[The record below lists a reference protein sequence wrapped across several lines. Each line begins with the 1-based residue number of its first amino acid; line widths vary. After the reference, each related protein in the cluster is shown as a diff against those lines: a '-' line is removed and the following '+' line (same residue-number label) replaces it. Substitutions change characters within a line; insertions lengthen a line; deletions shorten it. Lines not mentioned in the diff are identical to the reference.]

1 MDFSLNDDQ
10 KMLRDSVQR
19 FVQGS
24 YDFEKRR
31 RKVKELAPLDTG
43 IWQQFA
49 ELGWLALP
57 FDEEDGGIG
66 FTPVETMILMEELGK
81 GLVVEPWV
89 PTVVLGGGF
98 LKRSSEQQKQRYLG
112 DLLEGKLQMA
122 LAVDESGRAFGPEG
136 TAMTAGKK
144 GDGWVLNGAKH
155 CVLNGDQADLV
166 VVLARTAGKPGDRE
180 GLSLFLV
187 DPKQQGVTVTAHRVV
202 DGQQGATVDFRDVTV
217 PAEALLG
224 EQDGAWPLI
233 TAVINEGIL
242 AMAAEAVGVLDR
254 LLWDTVE
261 YSKTRKQ
268 FGVPIGKF
276 QVLQHRMANMF
287 MAAEQGRSLLLAATL
302 KWVEGHED
310 AEQAIHAFKAWL
322 GRGGR
327 LIAQEAIQLHG
338 GMGMTDELAI
348 GHYVKRVT
356 AIDLLFGTAD
366 QHLKAYAEKMAG

>member
-19 FVQGS
+19 FVRGS
-24 YDFEKRR
+24 YDFDQRR
-31 RKVKELAPLDTG
+31 RRVKEITAVDADVWG
-43 IWQQFA
+43 QFA

-57 FDEEDGGIG
+57 FAEEDGGLG
-66 FTPVETMILMEELGK
+66 FTPVETMILMEELGR
-81 GLVVEPWV
+81 GLVVEPYV

-98 LKRSSEQQKQRYLG
+98 LKHASHAQKKRYLG
-112 DLLEGKLQMA
+112 ELIEGRLQMA
-122 LAVDESGRAFGPEG
+122 FAVDERGRAFGPEG
-136 TAMTAGKK
+136 AALRAEIQ
-144 GDGWVLNGAKH
+144 GDGWRLEGGKCA
-155 CVLNGDQADLV
+155 VLNGDRADLL
-166 VVLARTAGKPGDRE
+166 VVLARTDGEPGAEE

-187 DPKQQGVTVTAHRVV
+187 DARDDSLSFHVHRMV
-202 DGQQGATVDFRDVTV
+202 DGQQGADITFEETPVTEANLIG
-217 PAEALLG
+217 PAGGGLA
-224 EQDGAWPLI
+224 I
-233 TAVINEGIL
+233 TRAVFHEGVL
-242 AMAAEAVGVLDR
+242 AMAAEAVGALDR

-261 YSKTRKQ
+261 YARTRKQ

-276 QVLQHRMANMF
+276 QALQHRMANMF

-302 KWVEGHED
+302 KQVEGHGD
-310 AEQAIHAFKAWL
+310 AGQALHAFKVWL

-348 GHYVKRVT
+348 GHYFKRVT

-366 QHLKAYAEKMAG
+366 QHLQAYAEGMAG

>member
-1 MDFSLNDDQ
+1 MNFSLDDDQ
-10 KMLRDSVQR
+10 QMLRDSVQR
-19 FVQGS
+19 FIRGS
-24 YDFEKRR
+24 YDFEQRR
-31 RKVKELAPLDTG
+31 RKVKDITAVDPEVWG
-43 IWQQFA
+43 QFA

-57 FDEEDGGIG
+57 FSEEDGGLG
-66 FTPVETMILMEELGK
+66 FGPVETMILMEELGR

-98 LKRSSEQQKQRYLG
+98 LKHASGEQKQRYLG
-112 DLLEGKLQMA
+112 KLMEGGLQMA
-122 LAVDESGRAFGPEG
+122 FAVDERGRAFGPEG
-136 TAMTAGKK
+136 TALKAEKQ
-144 GDGWVLNGAKH
+144 GDGWRLLGSK
-155 CVLNGDQADLV
+155 CTVLNGDRADLL
-166 VVLARTAGKPGDRE
+166 VVLARTDGEPGAEE

-187 DPKQQGVTVTAHRVV
+187 DARDDSLSFRVHRMA
-202 DGQQGATVDFRDVTV
+202 DGQQGAEITFEETPVTEANLV
-217 PAEALLG
+217 GPA
-224 EQDGAWPLI
+224 GAGLEI
-233 TAVINEGIL
+233 ARAVIHEAVL
-242 AMAAEAVGVLDR
+242 AMAAEAVGALDR

-261 YSKTRKQ
+261 YARTRKQ

-276 QVLQHRMANMF
+276 QALQHRMANMF

-302 KWVEGHED
+302 KQVEGHDD
-310 AEQAIHAFKAWL
+310 AEQALHAFKAWL

-348 GHYVKRVT
+348 GHYFKRVT